1 MTHDESEHNE
11 PEDKKVRSRSP
22 TGSPARE
29 PSDAATRVDFSMIL
43 ASAVHDMKNSLGMLL
58 HTMDELGAELSD
70 EARESKKF
78 NTLRYETERVHGDL
92 LQLLGLYRIDV
103 ESLTANIEEHF
114 VPDFLESQVARHVP
128 LLDGHNITHK
138 ISTED
143 INGFFD
149 ADLVAGVLNNI
160 LNNAIRYTK
169 THVEIEAR
177 QQDDFLVL
185 SVADDGEGYPA
196 QMLNNQTTHPGTMNF
211 STGSTQLG
219 LYFASAVARLHEN
232 AGNAGRICLYNGGR
246 LNGGVF
252 EIWLP

>member
-1 MTHDESEHNE
+1 MTHDE
-11 PEDKKVRSRSP
+11 PEYNDTPPPSL
-22 TGSPARE
+22 TGSPG
-29 PSDAATRVDFSMIL
+29 SDSPDIPGKIDFSMVL

-58 HTMDELGAELSD
+58 HTMDELGTELS
-70 EARESKKF
+70 ETAKESKKF

-128 LLDGHNITHK
+128 LLDGHDIFHQ
-138 ISTED
+138 IITED

-149 ADLVAGVLNNI
+149 AELVAGVLNNI
-160 LNNAIRYTK
+160 LNNAIRYTR
-169 THVEIEAR
+169 TRVDIEAR
-177 QQDDFLVL
+177 QQGGFLVL
-185 SVADDGEGYPA
+185 SVADDGDGYPSE
-196 QMLNNQTTHPGTMNF
+196 MLSHTPVQPGAMNF

-219 LYFASAVARLHEN
+219 LYFASAVARVHQN
-232 AGNAGRICLYNGGR
+232 AGKTGKVHLYNGGR

-252 EIWLP
+252 ELWLP